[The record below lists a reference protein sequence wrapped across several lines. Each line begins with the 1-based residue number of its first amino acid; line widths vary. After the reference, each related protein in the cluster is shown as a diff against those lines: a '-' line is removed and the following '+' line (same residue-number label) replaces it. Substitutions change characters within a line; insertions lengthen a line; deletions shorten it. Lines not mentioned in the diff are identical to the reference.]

1 MGTRKRRRF
10 TEAFKQE
17 AVRLCLR
24 HARSIGQVA
33 RELDLTESALRKWV
47 KQYEI
52 DHGPNPTGALTTEE
66 KTELRTLRREVRVL
80 REEHEILKKS
90 GGLLRQEKRV
100 RFAWIH
106 VEKATHA
113 VRRLCRVLAVTPSG
127 YYALDAPA
135 AEPAGAG

>member
-80 REEHEILKKS
+80 REEHEILKK
-90 GGLLRQEKRV
+90 GDGLLRQKKRV

>member
-24 HARSIGQVA
+24 HDRSIGQVA

-80 REEHEILKKS
+80 REERESLKKRRPS
-90 GGLLRQEKRV
+90 SPRKTREICVDSRGEG
-100 RFAWIH
+100 
-106 VEKATHA
+106 HA
-113 VRRLCRVLAVTPSG
+113 RRAASVPRAGSDAERVLR
-127 YYALDAPA
+127 LDAPA

>member
-1 MGTRKRRRF
+1 MGKRQRRRF

-24 HARSIGQVA
+24 HDRSIGQVA

-80 REEHEILKKS
+80 REEREILKKRRPS
-90 GGLLRQEKRV
+90 SPRKTCEICVDSRGED
-100 RFAWIH
+100 
-106 VEKATHA
+106 HA
-113 VRRLCRVLAVTPSG
+113 RRAASVPRAGSDAERVLR
-127 YYALDAPA
+127 LDAPA